1 MGDLVQ
7 FLKQLVPVLGILL
20 VALAVVVLLS
30 ALGPALL
37 IVAVLGLLG
46 LAAWIYFCRST
57 RP

>member
-37 IVAVLGLLG
+37 IVAVLALLG